1 MIMVIL
7 MMVMMMMLMM
17 VVMMVVMMIWTHVIA
32 MPTTVNIRAHA
43 IRERK
48 NKPQCI
54 KQTNQGKKETN
65 QKQINQGKNKEH
77 LTQELKK
84 SSFSL

>member
-65 QKQINQGKNKEH
+65 
-77 LTQELKK
+77 
-84 SSFSL
+84 

>member
-1 MIMVIL
+1 MQL
-7 MMVMMMMLMM
+7 GNGK
-17 VVMMVVMMIWTHVIA
+17 TSPSA
-32 MPTTVNIRAHA
+32 S
-43 IRERK
+43 
-48 NKPQCI
+48 NKQTKAKKKQTEKQTNQGKKKQTK

>member
-1 MIMVIL
+1 MQL
-7 MMVMMMMLMM
+7 GNGK
-17 VVMMVVMMIWTHVIA
+17 TSPSA
-32 MPTTVNIRAHA
+32 S
-43 IRERK
+43 
-48 NKPQCI
+48 NKQTKAKKKQTK